1 MAIKPKKATTEPIGD
16 KKTPVVVKGKK
27 ETSKASTKKAPEK
40 PKKPARTKYD
50 WVQLKA
56 EYLSSDFIDVA
67 PFLRQRIGQDT
78 TSNKAVATASK

>member
-1 MAIKPKKATTEPIGD
+1 MAIKPKNANTDPSGD
-16 KKTPVVVKGKK
+16 KKKPVVSKVKDETTKK
-27 ETSKASTKKAPEK
+27 STKKAPQK